1 MRERTRLLT
10 VALVALLVGSLV
22 GAGFTGVFGGG
33 FADADLE
40 RGGDRIDGVSD
51 PELTTFASEDAF
63 VEYFDDQSR
72 VVPTRGDMTLEV
84 EDDAE
89 VASDGATVDA
99 DATWSSTDGDRTPRH
114 SETNVQEAALDEPD
128 VLKTDGESV
137 YYAAHRYASRWDET
151 SIVDVSDP
159 DDPEAVGSIPLSGDL
174 LLAGDTLVVLGQEE
188 AAGYDVSDPGDPE
201 GEWRKDLEARIDTAR
216 LYDGDLYLVLVD
228 RPGGDPCPIEP
239 YGDRAIECTDVI
251 RPTVDTDADAV
262 YTAAR
267 VDVGGSGTRAM
278 YVDDYLYVFGEDEAV
293 VLDETTWKVET
304 RLEL

>member
-22 GAGFTGVFGGG
+22 GAGFMGVFGGG

-40 RGGDRIDGVSD
+40 RDGDRIDGVSD

-72 VVPTRGDMTLEV
+72 VVPTRSDMALEA

-99 DATWSSTDGDRTPRH
+99 DAAWSSTDGDRTPRH

-128 VLKTDGESV
+128 ALKTDGESV

-159 DDPEAVGSIPLSGDL
+159 ADPEAVGSIPLSGDL
-174 LLAGDTLVVLGQEE
+174 LLAGDTLVVLG
-188 AAGYDVSDPGDPE
+188 
-201 GEWRKDLEARIDTAR
+201 
-216 LYDGDLYLVLVD
+216 
-228 RPGGDPCPIEP
+228 
-239 YGDRAIECTDVI
+239 
-251 RPTVDTDADAV
+251 
-262 YTAAR
+262 
-267 VDVGGSGTRAM
+267 
-278 YVDDYLYVFGEDEAV
+278 
-293 VLDETTWKVET
+293 
-304 RLEL
+304 